1 MPDGAIPLSGAFG
14 PLIDARDNAA
24 SPQSFLHPDVDY
36 ESLSQNWL
44 LDRELMEIFHRY
56 MG

>member
-36 ESLSQNWL
+36 EALPPNWL
-44 LDRELMEIFHRY
+44 LDRELMEIFQRH